1 MATTNRIDSST
12 LLVLLLVTLLG
23 LPLLWMTL
31 MGAGGMMGYGGMMY
45 GDRAGSGWWVVGVA
59 LQFLFLLLVLG
70 GGYAVVRRLLGQ
82 AASGDPA
89 LEELRRAYAR
99 GELTD
104 EEFETRK
111 DRLER

>member
-1 MATTNRIDSST
+1 MATTNRTDAST
-12 LLVLLLVTLLG
+12 LLLLLLVAVLG
-23 LPLLWMTL
+23 LPMLWMTL

-45 GDRAGSGWWVVGVA
+45 GNSVGSGWWIVGVA

-70 GGYAVVRRLLGQ
+70 GSYFVVRRLFGQ
-82 AASGDPA
+82 TESEDSA

-99 GELTD
+99 GDLSD
-104 EEFETRK
+104 EEYETRK